1 MSEPARHWISV
12 SEYLQQ
18 EELAETKSEYF
29 NGEVFAMAGATSEHN
44 LIAMNT
50 ARDLGNQLEAH
61 ACMASCLVYGS
72 DQQVQVAEPGLYTY
86 PDVSVVCGQPQF
98 EDPEKRRLLNPV
110 VIIEVLSRSTEAYD
124 RGDKFAHY
132 QRLPSL
138 REYIL
143 IASDKRRIERFS
155 RRDSGNEWVLT
166 VCGEAGG
173 VMDLPSIHC
182 TLSMERV
189 YRTIEF
195 PPVASGNPSAPS
207 NP

>member
-18 EELAETKSEYF
+18 EELAETRSEYF
-29 NGEVFAMAGATSEHN
+29 NGEVFAMAGGTSEHN

-50 ARDLGNQLEAH
+50 ARELGNQLEDRP
-61 ACMASCLVYGS
+61 CLVYGS
-72 DQQVQVAEPGLYTY
+72 DQQVQVAETGLYTY
-86 PDVSVVCGQPQF
+86 PDVSVVCGQPQY

-110 VIIEVLSRSTEAYD
+110 VIVEVLSRSTEAYD

-138 REYIL
+138 REYVL

-155 RRDSGNEWVLT
+155 RRDSGNEWILT
-166 VCGEAGG
+166 VCGEASG
-173 VMDLPSIHC
+173 VMDLSSIHC

-189 YRTIEF
+189 YRNIEF
-195 PPVASGNPSAPS
+195 PSVATGNPSAPS